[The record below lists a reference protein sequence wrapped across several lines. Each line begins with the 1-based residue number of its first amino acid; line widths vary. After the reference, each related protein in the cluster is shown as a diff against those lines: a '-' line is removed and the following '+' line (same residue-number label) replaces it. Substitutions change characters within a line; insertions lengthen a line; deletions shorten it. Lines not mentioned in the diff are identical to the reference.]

1 MLLYQLIIEKI
12 LSYFI
17 IKEVLVRICRMFNF
31 IKFVLVVRDFVIWVI
46 LDYIQIFS
54 KYGKFKFF

>member
-17 IKEVLVRICRMFNF
+17 IKEVLVRIYRMFNF